1 MRGAAGG
8 ASSTIRGMEKC
19 FYIRTFGCQMN
30 RHDSERVAGILRRA
44 GWREAPRASESGAI
58 IFMTCCV
65 REGAET
71 RVHGHLGDLKVLKQ
85 ENPSL
90 VVAVGGCMA
99 QKEGERLLERF
110 PHLDLVFG
118 THQFTHIAE
127 LIEKARREPL
137 CATTLGGFELGGLP
151 LARQENFRAW
161 VPITSGC
168 NNFCSYCIVPA
179 VRGVE
184 KSRPREEVIE
194 EVAQLVSEGAAEV
207 NLLGQNVN
215 SYGRD
220 IYGRP
225 VFDELLR
232 ALDRRFPDIWLRFV
246 TSHPRDF
253 SDHIIEAIGDC
264 DSVCEYIHLPIQAG
278 SDRVLELMNRGYTR
292 EYFLGRIA
300 RLREQV
306 PGCAISTDILLAF
319 PGETEEDFLQTLDA
333 VERSA
338 FDSAFTFIYSPREGT
353 PAALLPDII
362 PPEVKQER
370 FDRLQERLRRL
381 TLESNRREEGRTHEV
396 LVEGPSAKN
405 PEMLTA
411 RTRHHKI
418 VNFAGEP
425 GLAGNRASVVI
436 ERAGLWSLQGR
447 LVN

>member
-1 MRGAAGG
+1 
-8 ASSTIRGMEKC
+8 MEKA

-30 RHDSERVAGILRRA
+30 RHDSERVAGILRWA
-44 GWREAPRASESGAI
+44 GWHETAEAASADAI

-85 ENPSL
+85 QNPDL
-90 VVAVGGCMA
+90 VIAVGGCMA
-99 QKEGERLLERF
+99 QKEGERLLQRF
-110 PHLDLVFG
+110 PHMDLVFG

-127 LIEKARREPL
+127 LLEQAGRQPL
-137 CATTLGGFELGGLP
+137 SATALGGFELGGLP
-151 LARQENFRAW
+151 MARREGFRAW
-161 VPITSGC
+161 VPVTSGC

-184 KSRPREEVIE
+184 KSRPRDEVIA
-194 EVAQLVSEGAAEV
+194 EVAGLVDEGATEI

-232 ALDRRFPDIWLRFV
+232 ALDAHCPGIWLRFV

-253 SDHIIEAIGDC
+253 SDHIIGAIAEC
-264 DSVCEYIHLPIQAG
+264 ETVCEYIHLPIQAG
-278 SDRVLELMNRGYTR
+278 SDRVLELMNRGYTK

-300 RLREQV
+300 RLRDAV

-319 PGETEEDFLQTLDA
+319 PGETEDDFLQTLDA

-353 PAALLPDII
+353 PAADLPDTL
-362 PPEVKQER
+362 PPEVKQDR
-370 FDRLQERLRRL
+370 FDRLQERLRAF
-381 TLESNRREEGRTHEV
+381 TLESNLREEGRTHEV

-405 PEMLTA
+405 PAMLTA

-418 VNFAGEP
+418 VNFP
-425 GLAGNRASVVI
+425 GDENLAGRRVAVVI

-447 LVN
+447 LATDQA

>member
-1 MRGAAGG
+1 
-8 ASSTIRGMEKC
+8 MEKRY
-19 FYIRTFGCQMN
+19 YIRTFGCQMN
-30 RHDSERVAGILRRA
+30 RHDSERVAGILERE
-44 GWREAPRASESGAI
+44 GWSEAPEAASADAV

-71 RVHGHLGDLKVLKQ
+71 RVHGHIGDLKVLKQ
-85 ENPSL
+85 KNPDL
-90 VVAVGGCMA
+90 VIAVGGCMA
-99 QKEGERLLERF
+99 QKEGDRLLHRF
-110 PHLDLVFG
+110 PHMDLVFG

-127 LIEKARREPL
+127 LIEGARREPL
-137 CATTLGGFELGGLP
+137 AAIAMDGFELGGRP
-151 LARQENFRAW
+151 LARKEGFRAW

-168 NNFCSYCIVPA
+168 NNYCSYCIVPY

-184 KSRPREEVIE
+184 KSRPREEVIQ
-194 EVAQLVSEGAAEV
+194 EVAGLVHEGASEI

-232 ALDRRFPDIWLRFV
+232 AMDDHFPDVWLRFV

-253 SDHIIEAIGDC
+253 SDHIIEAIAECG
-264 DSVCEYIHLPIQAG
+264 SVCEYIHLPIQAG
-278 SDRVLELMNRGYTR
+278 SDAVLERMNRGYTK
-292 EYFLGRIA
+292 EYFLGRIR
-300 RLREQV
+300 RLRDRV

-319 PGETEEDFLQTLDA
+319 PGETEEDFLETLDA

-353 PAALLPDII
+353 PAAQLPDDI
-362 PPEVKQER
+362 PTQVKQDR

-381 TLESNRREEGRTHEV
+381 TLESNQREEGKSVEV

-405 PEMLTA
+405 PAVLTA
-411 RTRHHKI
+411 RTRQHKI
-418 VNFAGEP
+418 VNFAGDAR
-425 GLAGNRASVVI
+425 LAGQRVTATI
-436 ERAGLWSLQGR
+436 ERAGLWSLHGK
-447 LVN
+447 LAG